1 MEPEGIVEDSTPV
14 DKHILVQFKSE
25 NGDVLGSPFDMPANL
40 SKEKLQMLCY
50 ALQQKVSISRNE
62 GGLATWSSVSS
73 IPLNWILKLS
83 ILFCFLNNF

>member
-40 SKEKLQMLCY
+40 SKEKLQMLCD

-62 GGLATWSSVSS
+62 GGLAT
-73 IPLNWILKLS
+73 
-83 ILFCFLNNF
+83 

>member
-40 SKEKLQMLCY
+40 SKEKLQMLCD
-50 ALQQKVSISRNE
+50 ALQQKASISRNE

-73 IPLNWILKLS
+73 IPLNWILYNYPYY
-83 ILFCFLNNF
+83 FVF